1 MLWEVVSNKSF
12 VVVCKP
18 NGIDDLIC
26 IWELD
31 ASMYISNLNNRKL
44 LLIKD
49 KYVTH
54 SLEHVGGGEIIWFS
68 TLQVSNMTIAF
79 VAPNVTSVVQP
90 LNQGIIASFKV
101 RFKRK
106 LLEGVLSQFDS
117 YTHQVLVNKVP
128 NLRYVIIWC
137 SQVWRETSESYG
149 TTWGCPKFYLQTW
162 LLTLSWIMKMRTWE
176 WKKQKWN
183 W

>member
-1 MLWEVVSNKSF
+1 
-12 VVVCKP
+12 
-18 NGIDDLIC
+18 
-26 IWELD
+26 
-31 ASMYISNLNNRKL
+31 MYISNLNNRKL

-68 TLQVSNMTIAF
+68 TLQVSNMSIAF

-128 NLRYVIIWC
+128 NLRYVII
-137 SQVWRETSESYG
+137 
-149 TTWGCPKFYLQTW
+149 
-162 LLTLSWIMKMRTWE
+162 
-176 WKKQKWN
+176 
-183 W
+183 